1 MKKRQVKKYLGA
13 LLLSGA
19 LFCASLQTVYAEEVQ
34 TGTEPGTESESGTD
48 ITADGGE
55 SQSDIVPMPLAES
68 GTDTVS
74 GETTEVN
81 APRITVDKV
90 EWNGGPLEIPVDL
103 GDYTAD
109 ELNVKLIEE
118 YNGVESTHY
127 LPLRDTAAIWY
138 FFYYNDAKD
147 SDWYCK
153 AGDYTGTIIFESNR
167 NEEWRYNLTIHVPY
181 DSVKWQVEKVTQK
194 FDGSQDVVFEFK
206 NGTNLFEI
214 KEVKKLIIF
223 TGMGTEGDPRYIV
236 PDMTEGFTCDME
248 AGTLTIDKDAF
259 KTLLASGKSYD
270 GGTLPDDIAINAW
283 SVSMDGNEF
292 YFNHIPTGE
301 GSITTTAWHLDV
313 SDLDLT
319 AVEEGDTQ
327 GVTTVFDSGTGNG
340 LSVSGTDADAI
351 SKSALSYIQNN
362 YAEQL
367 AALGDNYTVSSRL
380 VLSEKTAN
388 DLAFDVKE
396 AFSSCAPDSAVG
408 KYYDISVQADVLQ
421 DGNVVEGL
429 GSLTVPTL
437 DSEIQLSVNIPA
449 DLRKDG
455 RSFMMLHYHNGQGT
469 VLESSVTNDT
479 ITFKTSA
486 FSPYAIA
493 YKDAVSTTQSNS
505 AAQNTSV
512 KNTQSTAPKNTQS
525 TAPKTGDEVSG
536 MFPAAAVMVSLCVL
550 AAVVYMRKRHCR

>member
-19 LFCASLQTVYAEEVQ
+19 LFCTSLQTVYAEEVQ
-34 TGTEPGTESESGTD
+34 TGTESVTGTD
-48 ITADGGE
+48 TAADGGE
-55 SQSDIVPMPLAES
+55 SQSGIVPEPLAES

-81 APRITVDKV
+81 APRITQDVI
-90 EWNGGPLEIPVDL
+90 EWNGGLLEIPVDL

-109 ELNVKLIEE
+109 ELDVKLIEE

-367 AALGDNYTVSSRL
+367 AALGDNYTVSSRI
-380 VLSEKTAN
+380 VLSEQTAN
-388 DLAFDVKE
+388 DLASDVKE
-396 AFSSCAPDSAVG
+396 AFSSCAPDATVG

-429 GSLTVPTL
+429 GSLTVPAL
-437 DSEIQLSVNIPA
+437 DSEIQLNVNIPA
-449 DLRKDG
+449 DLKKDG

-525 TAPKTGDEVSG
+525 TVPKTGDEVSG
-536 MFPAAAVMVSLCVL
+536 MLPAAAAVISLCVL
-550 AAVVYMRKRHCR
+550 AAVVYMRKRNCR